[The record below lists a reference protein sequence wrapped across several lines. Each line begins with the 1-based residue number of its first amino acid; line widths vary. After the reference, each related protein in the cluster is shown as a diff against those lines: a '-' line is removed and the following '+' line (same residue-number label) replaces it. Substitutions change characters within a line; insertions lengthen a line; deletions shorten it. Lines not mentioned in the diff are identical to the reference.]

1 MRISLGDVSL
11 WFDVSGP
18 SVIPQG
24 DTTAERPVVV
34 AVHGG
39 PGLDH
44 MTVKSALGPLAED
57 FQVVYFDLRGHGRSD
72 RSSAEFWN
80 MRTWADDL
88 RRLCDAL
95 GLDKPVVL
103 GSSFGGDVALT
114 YAALFPDHPG
124 GIILANTTGGH
135 WDDPRVIEAF
145 GRVGGPE
152 AAAIIERIRTYRR
165 DGYAADAGDLQAEFT
180 RVCYPLYSA
189 TPGWAEE
196 SRRFLARMIRNPDV
210 ASHYDSHEVSSF
222 DPWSLIGAVRCPVLV
237 LAGEDDPVCPL
248 PVVEELASRLPAKT
262 TRLVKLP
269 GARHTIFRDRP
280 DLAFPA
286 VRTSSSRSR
295 KASPPARGCSVA
307 IDSGVVP
314 TSPSSRSW
322 RTALR
327 MVTGARPNSCCSAR
341 SPGSQLVTHL
351 IDPKPQSNRWRPSL
365 RVSPRREQRS
375 RRRRRGRGTRP
386 VRARYR

>member
-24 DTTAERPVVV
+24 DTTVERPVLV

-44 MTVKSALGPLAED
+44 MTVKSALEPLAAD
-57 FQVVYFDLRGHGRSD
+57 FQVLYFDLRGHGRSD
-72 RSSAEFWN
+72 RSSAESWN

-95 GLDKPVVL
+95 GLRKPVIL

-124 GIILANTTGGH
+124 GVILANTTGGH

-145 GRVGGPE
+145 GCVGGPE

-165 DGYAADAGDLQAEFT
+165 GGYAADAEDLQAEFT

-210 ASHYDSHEVSSF
+210 AAHYDSHEVSSF
-222 DPWSLIGAVRCPVLV
+222 DPWSLLGAVRCPVLV

-248 PVVEELASRLPAKT
+248 PVVEELASQLPAGT
-262 TRLVKLP
+262 TRLVRLP
-269 GARHTIFRDRP
+269 GARHTIFLDRP

-286 VRTSSSRSR
+286 VKTFVAQIGESHP
-295 KASPPARGCSVA
+295 AS
-307 IDSGVVP
+307 
-314 TSPSSRSW
+314 
-322 RTALR
+322 
-327 MVTGARPNSCCSAR
+327 
-341 SPGSQLVTHL
+341 
-351 IDPKPQSNRWRPSL
+351 
-365 RVSPRREQRS
+365 
-375 RRRRRGRGTRP
+375 
-386 VRARYR
+386 

>member
-1 MRISLGDVSL
+1 MRVSLGDVSL

-18 SVIPQG
+18 SVIPRG
-24 DTTAERPVVV
+24 DTTVERPVLV

-44 MTVKSALGPLAED
+44 MTVKPALEPLADD
-57 FQVVYFDLRGHGRSD
+57 FQVLYFDLRGHGRSD
-72 RSSAEFWN
+72 RGSATSWT

-95 GLDKPVVL
+95 GLHKPVIL

-124 GIILANTTGGH
+124 GVILTNTTGGH
-135 WDDPRVIEAF
+135 RDQQRVIEAF
-145 GRVGGPE
+145 DRLGGPE
-152 AAAIIERIRTYRR
+152 AAAIIRR
-165 DGYAADAGDLQAEFT
+165 AYAGDAAVQAEFN

-189 TPGWAEE
+189 TPDWADE

-210 ASHYDSHEVSSF
+210 AAHYNSHEAPSF
-222 DPWSLIGAVRCPVLV
+222 DPWSLLSTVRCPILV

-248 PVVEELASRLPAKT
+248 PVVEELASQLPAGS
-262 TRLVKLP
+262 TRLVRLP

-286 VRTSSSRSR
+286 VRTFVTQISG
-295 KASPPARGCSVA
+295 PA
-307 IDSGVVP
+307 
-314 TSPSSRSW
+314 
-322 RTALR
+322 
-327 MVTGARPNSCCSAR
+327 
-341 SPGSQLVTHL
+341 
-351 IDPKPQSNRWRPSL
+351 
-365 RVSPRREQRS
+365 
-375 RRRRRGRGTRP
+375 
-386 VRARYR
+386 

>member
-24 DTTAERPVVV
+24 DTTVERPVLV

-44 MTVKSALGPLAED
+44 LTVKSALGPLAED
-57 FQVVYFDLRGHGRSD
+57 FQVLYFDLRGHGRSEH
-72 RSSAEFWN
+72 SSAGFWN

-95 GLDKPVVL
+95 GLRKPVVL

-124 GIILANTTGGH
+124 GVILTNTTGGH
-135 WDDPRVIEAF
+135 RVPQRVIEAF
-145 GRVGGPE
+145 GRLGGPE
-152 AAAIIERIRTYRR
+152 AAAVAQRTY
-165 DGYAADAGDLQAEFT
+165 ADETGEHQAEFN
-180 RVCYPLYSA
+180 RVCYPLYSS
-189 TPGWAEE
+189 TPGWAGE
-196 SRRFLARMIRNPDV
+196 SRQFLARMIKSMDV
-210 ASHYDSHEVSSF
+210 ALHYSRHEDQAF
-222 DPWSLIGAVRCPVLV
+222 DPWSVIGAVRCPVLV

-248 PVVEELASRLPAKT
+248 PVVEELVSQLPAET
-262 TRLVKLP
+262 TRFVRLP

-286 VRTSSSRSR
+286 VRNFVSQVRESQP
-295 KASPPARGCSVA
+295 ASC
-307 IDSGVVP
+307 
-314 TSPSSRSW
+314 
-322 RTALR
+322 
-327 MVTGARPNSCCSAR
+327 
-341 SPGSQLVTHL
+341 
-351 IDPKPQSNRWRPSL
+351 
-365 RVSPRREQRS
+365 
-375 RRRRRGRGTRP
+375 
-386 VRARYR
+386 

>member
-1 MRISLGDVSL
+1 
-11 WFDVSGP
+11 
-18 SVIPQG
+18 
-24 DTTAERPVVV
+24 
-34 AVHGG
+34 
-39 PGLDH
+39 

-72 RSSAEFWN
+72 RSSAGSWN

-114 YAALFPDHPG
+114 YAGLFPDHPG
-124 GIILANTTGGH
+124 GVILANTTGGH

-165 DGYAADAGDLQAEFT
+165 DGYAADAEDLQAEFT

-210 ASHYDSHEVSSF
+210 AAHYDSHEISSF
-222 DPWSLIGAVRCPVLV
+222 NPWSLLDAVRCPVLV

-248 PVVEELASRLPAKT
+248 PVVEELASRLPAET
-262 TRLVKLP
+262 TRVVTLP

-286 VRTSSSRSR
+286 VRDFVFQINPSQP
-295 KASPPARGCSVA
+295 AS
-307 IDSGVVP
+307 
-314 TSPSSRSW
+314 
-322 RTALR
+322 
-327 MVTGARPNSCCSAR
+327 
-341 SPGSQLVTHL
+341 
-351 IDPKPQSNRWRPSL
+351 
-365 RVSPRREQRS
+365 
-375 RRRRRGRGTRP
+375 
-386 VRARYR
+386 